1 MFYVSSDITGVPCNI
16 WITSCKFEPR
26 DKIPHV
32 NVEVRKYNYISMT
45 ISDTPELIDT
55 TDFSAKVTKHKLQ
68 LVKRYIK
75 NYKNILLAHYEQ
87 KIDDLH
93 LLSCLGA
100 LNRSKQFNKKLN
112 RMLDLANEGYS
123 WEVIDAIE
131 DYIENH
137 DVDNHV
143 FNTVDELWSCLKQ
156 D

>member
-1 MFYVSSDITGVPCNI
+1 MFDEMEQLQSEEKMFYVSSDITGVPYNI
-16 WITSCKFEPR
+16 WITCSKAEPQNE
-26 DKIPHV
+26 IPQV
-32 NVEVRKYNYISMT
+32 NVEIEKHSYISIC
-45 ISDTPELIDT
+45 ISDKPEIIETSKLLEKLDQN
-55 TDFSAKVTKHKLQ
+55 KLQ

-123 WEVIDAIE
+123 
-131 DYIENH
+131 
-137 DVDNHV
+137 
-143 FNTVDELWSCLKQ
+143 
-156 D
+156 

>member
-1 MFYVSSDITGVPCNI
+1 MFYISSDITGVPYNI
-16 WITSCKFEPR
+16 WITCSKAELH
-26 DKIPHV
+26 DMIPHV
-32 NVEVRKYNYISMT
+32 KVEVKKYNYVSMT
-45 ISDTPELIDT
+45 ISNNPEIVDI
-55 TDFSAKVTKHKLQ
+55 TDFSTTVPQHKIQ

-93 LLSCLGA
+93 LVSCLGA

-112 RMLDLANEGYS
+112 RMLDLADEGYS

-143 FNTVDELWSCLKQ
+143 FNTVDELWSYLKQ